1 MSNTESFEY
10 EINMIKK
17 DNYKFEVDFGKSAIP
32 DLLLDESEEIPGGE
46 GLGPTASM
54 LLAAAVGNC
63 LSASLIF
70 CVTKKKLAV
79 TNLKTKVKFTRKRN
93 EDGFWRISKID
104 VNLEPEVESKEAA
117 QYIKCVDIFRNYCIV
132 SGSIKAGIPINV
144 TVDGK

>member
-1 MSNTESFEY
+1 
-10 EINMIKK
+10 
-17 DNYKFEVDFGKSAIP
+17 
-32 DLLLDESEEIPGGE
+32 
-46 GLGPTASM
+46 M

-79 TNLKTKVKFTRKRN
+79 KNLKTKVKFTRRRN
-93 EDGFWRISKID
+93 EDGFWRISRID
-104 VNLEPEVESKEAA
+104 VNLEPEVESKGAA

-132 SGSIKAGIPINV
+132 SGSVKEGIPINV